1 MKIAVAQLNP
11 TVGDIS
17 GNLEKIERVVT
28 GLESGVDLAVFPE
41 LFLTG
46 YPPRDLVEKG
56 WFNRRVSEAL
66 DRVAG
71 LSDRFPATGILL
83 GAPVASG
90 LKIGKGVYNAAL
102 LFSGGE
108 IVHRQAK
115 TLLPSYDV
123 FDESR
128 YFDPARK
135 QAVFPFKSETV
146 GITICE
152 DAWND
157 PEYWPR
163 QYYPENPIRNL
174 AEKGAT
180 LLINIAASP
189 FTAGKDRVRFELLSG
204 QAARCRTPL
213 LYVNQIGGNDELI
226 FDGGSFLLDD
236 RGRMVSRLAEFR
248 EEVRVVDT
256 GEARLAENF
265 LPRERN
271 DAIRRALVLGV
282 ADYARKCG
290 FPSALVGIS
299 GGIDSAVTA
308 ALAVEALG
316 KDRVTGITMPS
327 PITAEISTRLAKE
340 LAANLEIPLKT
351 VPIGDIF
358 ESYLDGL
365 GEFLP
370 PGDPEAELARE
381 NIQARI
387 RGNILMAF
395 SNRYGSLVLSTGNK
409 SEMATGYCTLYGDMS
424 GGLAVLS
431 DLPKTGVYELAE
443 LINREREIIPRRT
456 IDRPPSAELK
466 PDQTDQDTLPPYPV
480 LDRIL
485 FHYIEEN
492 RSAGEIVE
500 LGLDPEAV
508 EWAVRA
514 VNRNEYKRRQAPPG
528 LKVTGKAFGSGRRMP
543 ISARY

>member
-11 TVGDIS
+11 TVGDIA
-17 GNLEKIERVVT
+17 GNLEKLEQVVT
-28 GLESGVDLAVFPE
+28 GLEAGVDLAVFPE

-46 YPPRDLVEKG
+46 YPPRDLLEKG
-56 WFNRRVSEAL
+56 WFNRRVAEAL
-66 DRVAG
+66 DRVAE
-71 LSDRFPATGILL
+71 LSRRRPETGILL
-83 GAPVASG
+83 GAPIPTG
-90 LKIGKGVYNAAL
+90 QKIGKGLFNAAL
-102 LFSGGE
+102 LFFEGE

-128 YFDPARK
+128 YFDPDPGQEPVSFRG
-135 QAVFPFKSETV
+135 ETI

-163 QYYPENPIRNL
+163 QYYPENPIRTL

-180 LLINIAASP
+180 LLVNIAASP
-189 FTAGKDRVRFELLSG
+189 FAAGKDRIRFDLLSG
-204 QAARCRTPL
+204 QAARRRTPL
-213 LYVNQIGGNDELI
+213 LYVNQVGGNDELI

-236 RGRMVSRLAEFR
+236 RGRVVSRLAEFQ
-248 EEVRVVDT
+248 EEVRVVET
-256 GEARLAENF
+256 GEAGRAEKF
-265 LPRERN
+265 SPRERS

-327 PITAEISTRLAKE
+327 PFTAKISTRLAEE
-340 LAANLEIPLKT
+340 LAANLEIPLRT
-351 VPIGDIF
+351 VPIGEIF
-358 ESYLDGL
+358 QSYLAGL
-365 GEFLP
+365 GDFLP
-370 PGDPEAELARE
+370 PGEPAAELARE

-395 SNRYGSLVLSTGNK
+395 SNRFGSLVLSTGNK

-443 LINREREIIPRRT
+443 LLNREREIIPRRT

-466 PDQTDQDTLPPYPV
+466 PGQTDQDTLPPYPV

-492 RSAGEIVE
+492 RSAGQIVE

-508 EWAVRA
+508 EWVVGA